1 MSRWLVTH
9 GESQF
14 SAKDLAELKQMAS
27 DGRVQPAD
35 LIQPPGA
42 SDWLYALE
50 LPELKDTFPTSIT
63 DEDDDSLYGKKKMLP
78 RPVVAAVLM
87 GVTGAGIA
95 AMLHFKSVMDQ
106 SLDHGVDSDEA
117 MLSDDVDMHAE
128 PDEDSKVIGTLDK
141 GDVVEFVL
149 RQSNINPKIGDWW
162 LVEANGKEGWI
173 PANAAPSSFGFDE
186 SARVDDMALYYPEHH
201 VRLTSPVENGYS
213 WVKLQDKLYG
223 NDADG
228 YVRIKDI
235 AITNESN
242 YALTDVIISIDVLDS
257 KGKVDKRALIELE
270 EPIPANAASLPIGAM
285 YPEFDIDEPD
295 WDLPDEDDE
304 EREAEY
310 KKLTKVIREAR
321 HRKDLLNAE
330 TDGCLPLQR
339 IFNVKELMEKID
351 FTPSEEIVR
360 LESKDLEESDK
371 LDKGGK
377 VWKNCL
383 DVELDMG
390 KKEDPEVE
398 IRIYQVRADP
408 DSKKDD

>member
-1 MSRWLVTH
+1 
-9 GESQF
+9 
-14 SAKDLAELKQMAS
+14 
-27 DGRVQPAD
+27 
-35 LIQPPGA
+35 
-42 SDWLYALE
+42 
-50 LPELKDTFPTSIT
+50 
-63 DEDDDSLYGKKKMLP
+63 
-78 RPVVAAVLM
+78 
-87 GVTGAGIA
+87 
-95 AMLHFKSVMDQ
+95 MLHFKSVMDQ

-128 PDEDSKVIGTLDK
+128 PDENSKVIGTLDK

-330 TDGCLPLQR
+330 TDGCLLFNASSTSKNSWRKSTSHPPKRSSGLSPKISKSPTSSIKAARSGKTVWTSNWTWAKKRTQR
-339 IFNVKELMEKID
+339 SVGSTKYELTQILKRTI
-351 FTPSEEIVR
+351 S
-360 LESKDLEESDK
+360 SH
-371 LDKGGK
+371 
-377 VWKNCL
+377 
-383 DVELDMG
+383 
-390 KKEDPEVE
+390 
-398 IRIYQVRADP
+398 
-408 DSKKDD
+408 